1 MKNKNVLVWL
11 LVVLAVAGAVFI
23 GYTYRGTFLQGK
35 MGRDGKGS
43 PVSGPVSGSQV
54 NDAINRAEFAKL
66 LAVALEGESVS
77 SYECKNSVFTD
88 VKDSDWFAPY
98 VCYLLDEGLLAA
110 KSKFYPAKTVNRAE
124 AAKILVNA
132 YSVSVGDLV
141 GFIGG
146 VGNPYTDISQDSWF
160 YSAIYYGAGLGFFD
174 IKPYVGAK
182 FYPINTLSKG
192 RAQLWIDNFKKAI
205 GK

>member
-1 MKNKNVLVWL
+1 MKNKNILVWL

-35 MGRDGKGS
+35 MGPIFGPGGPISGEKGS
-43 PVSGPVSGSQV
+43 V
-54 NDAINRAEFAKL
+54 NNAINRAEFAKL
-66 LAVALEGESVS
+66 LAVAMEGDGVS

-110 KSKFYPAKTVNRAE
+110 NPKFLPAKTVNRAE
-124 AAKILVNA
+124 AAKILVEA
-132 YSVSVGDLV
+132 AGFEMGEGWATAPYGDVSV
-141 GFIGG
+141 
-146 VGNPYTDISQDSWF
+146 NEWF
-160 YSAIYYGAGLGFFD
+160 YNYVGLAANHGILD
-174 IKPYVGAK
+174 IKPFVGAK
-182 FYPINTLSKG
+182 FYPSNTLSKG
-192 RAQLWIDNFKKAI
+192 RAQLWINNFKKAL